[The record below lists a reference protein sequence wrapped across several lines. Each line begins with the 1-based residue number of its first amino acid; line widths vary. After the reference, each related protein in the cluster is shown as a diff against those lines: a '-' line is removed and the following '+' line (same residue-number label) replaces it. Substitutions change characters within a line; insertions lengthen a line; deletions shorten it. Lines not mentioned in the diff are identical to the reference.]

1 MALRAGIEIE
11 AYNLSGR
18 ELESILE
25 SEGCTMGG
33 ADDYGGFNY
42 HAGRSPQ
49 SDGLNGAWCSKT
61 HGLHFTV
68 NSDGSLN
75 NQVEATMT
83 RKGAFELITPILH
96 GEKEFR
102 MLARIIKKMRKAG
115 AYVKRDCGT
124 HMNFGINHLAR
135 VKRMSDRSKTEIGTR
150 IVEIYSHFQPVF
162 DAISPNCRRSDSP
175 DMAYRMSCQE
185 AVPSNPFR
193 GRCVV
198 NMVNHSDFIMYG
210 RVEFRQP
217 GYTLEHEKMMG
228 WLRML
233 NSVVSCAVN
242 LDHPS
247 YRKSLHEVPQTL
259 QGFVDFLNPGV
270 KAERW
275 AHKRINE
282 LWHTFNNFREERE
295 AVLGHSYGLFPVV
308 A

>member
-1 MALRAGIEIE
+1 MRKMALRAGIEIE

-33 ADDYGGFNY
+33 ADDYGGFEY

-175 DMAYRMSCQE
+175 DMAYRLSWQE

-228 WLRML
+228 WLRLL

-247 YRKSLHEVPQTL
+247 YRKSLHGVPQTL

-275 AHKRINE
+275 AHARIGA
-282 LWHTFNNFREERE
+282 LYATFENFQDERA
-295 AVLGHSYGLFPVV
+295 AVLGLEGC
-308 A
+308 

>member
-18 ELESILE
+18 EIKTILE
-25 SEGCTMGG
+25 SEGCTLGG
-33 ADDYGGFNY
+33 EDSYGEFEY
-42 HAGRSPQ
+42 HGGRSPS
-49 SDGLNGAWCSKT
+49 SDGLNGAWCSKK

-68 NSDGSLN
+68 NSDGSLHHMC
-75 NQVEATMT
+75 ESTMN

-96 GEKEFR
+96 GEKQFAL
-102 MLARIIKKMRKAG
+102 LARIIKKMKKAG

-175 DMAYRMSCQE
+175 NMAYRMSCTE
-185 AVPSNPFR
+185 ASVSSPFR

-198 NMVNHSDFIMYG
+198 NMVNHSEFIMYG

-247 YRKSLHEVPQTL
+247 YRKSLHGVPRTL
-259 QGFVDFLNPGV
+259 EGFVDFLNPGV
-270 KAERW
+270 KAHRW
-275 AHKRINE
+275 AAKRINE
-282 LWHTFNNFREERE
+282 LMENFHDFRSERE
-295 AVLGHSYGLFPVV
+295 AVMVV

>member
-11 AYNLSGR
+11 AYNLSGEEIR
-18 ELESILE
+18 TILE
-25 SEGCTMGG
+25 SEGCTFGG
-33 ADDYGGFNY
+33 MNGY
-42 HAGRSPQ
+42 HGGRSPRE
-49 SDGLNGAWCSKT
+49 DGLNGAWCSKK
-61 HGLHFTV
+61 HGLHFVV

-75 NQVEATMT
+75 HQSNATDYS
-83 RKGAFELITPILH
+83 KGAFELITPILH
-96 GEKEFR
+96 GEGQFR
-102 MLARIIKKMRKAG
+102 LLARILKKMKKAG

-135 VKRMSDRSKTEIGTR
+135 VKRMSDRSKTEIGAR

-162 DAISPNCRRSDSP
+162 DAISPNCRRSDSD
-175 DMAYRMSCQE
+175 DMAYGASCRAAE
-185 AVPSNPFR
+185 VSRPFR

-228 WLRML
+228 WLRLL

-247 YRKSLHEVPQTL
+247 YRKSLHGVPQTCL
-259 QGFVDFLNPGV
+259 LYTSPSPRDV
-270 KAERW
+270 
-275 AHKRINE
+275 
-282 LWHTFNNFREERE
+282 EESRMPSS
-295 AVLGHSYGLFPVV
+295 A
-308 A
+308 